1 MNLTQTFAS
10 VVASSQIDANNI
22 EPTVNNPAVATGAF
36 SYMWLLLALP
46 LLGAALLLIGG
57 KRTD

>member
-36 SYMWLLLALP
+36 STCGFSSLCLCLEP
-46 LLGAALLLIGG
+46 PCC
-57 KRTD
+57 